1 MFEKFQSMLEKFVG
15 PIANKMA
22 ESKTIQSLTNGMMA
36 ILPVTLG
43 VAFIII
49 VGQLPVPAWQELLTQ
64 WGIAPLITELA
75 NVTSGLYGL
84 YIVIAIAYE
93 TAKIEETNPI
103 TAVVLSLAFF
113 LIVCPQIAMPSM
125 DGYTSYAL
133 STGSLGSDGIFVGMI
148 SSLFVT
154 RFYAYLMRK
163 NKFTIKLPDTVP
175 PMVSDSLSPTFVA
188 MFIFIIAFVLKIG
201 FAFSPFGDMLTFVN
215 TVITA
220 PVAALGSSSFS
231 VVIIFTFANLLWFF
245 GIHPAAI
252 INLFYAIT
260 APIYIANIEAF
271 LQGAPLPYLEFMFMS
286 SIIMV
291 GGTGNTIGLAF
302 DMLTAKSERYKAM
315 RPLTLVPSL
324 FNINE
329 PLIFG
334 LPIMLNPIY
343 FIPLILS
350 VIVPGIIIHIFY
362 SIGFLNYINPVI
374 ELPWVMPPVIANFI
388 VGGLSFAIVM
398 IICIVALALLYYPFF
413 KMADNKHLA
422 EEQEAAKKLQE
433 GK

>member
-1 MFEKFQSMLEKFVG
+1 MFEKFQSNLERFIG

-22 ESKTIQSLTNGMMA
+22 ESKTIQSVTNGMMA

-49 VGQLPVPAWQELLTQ
+49 VGQLPVPAWQDLLTQ
-64 WGIAPLITELA
+64 WGIAPIVTELA

-84 YIVIAIAYE
+84 YIVVTIAYE

-103 TAVVLSLAFF
+103 TAIVLSLGFF
-113 LIVCPQIAMPSM
+113 LILCPQIAMPSS
-125 DGYTSYAL
+125 DGFTSYAL
-133 STGSLGSDGIFVGMI
+133 GTGSLGSDGIFVGMVLA
-148 SSLFVT
+148 LFVT
-154 RFYAYLMRK
+154 KFYAYLMRK
-163 NKFTIKLPDTVP
+163 NKITIKLPDTVP

-188 MFIFIIAFVLKIG
+188 MFIFIIAFALKVG
-201 FAFSPFGDMLTFVN
+201 FTFSPFGDILAFVN
-215 TVITA
+215 TIITA
-220 PVAALGSSSFS
+220 PIAALGSSPFS
-231 VVIIFTFANLLWFF
+231 VIVIFTFANLLWFF

-260 APIYIANIEAF
+260 APIYIAAIEAF
-271 LQGAPLPYLEFMFMS
+271 LQGTPVPYLEFLFMS
-286 SIIMV
+286 SIIML

-302 DMLTAKSERYKAM
+302 DMLTAKSARYKAM
-315 RPLTLVPSL
+315 RPLTLIPSL

-343 FIPLILS
+343 FIPFMLS
-350 VIVPGIIIHIFY
+350 VLVPGIIIHISF
-362 SIGFLNYINPVI
+362 SIGFLNYMNPVI

-388 VGGLSFAIVM
+388 VGGLNFAIVVF
-398 IICIVALALLYYPFF
+398 ICIVALALLYFIHSLRWQII
-413 KMADNKHLA
+413 NT
-422 EEQEAAKKLQE
+422 
-433 GK
+433 